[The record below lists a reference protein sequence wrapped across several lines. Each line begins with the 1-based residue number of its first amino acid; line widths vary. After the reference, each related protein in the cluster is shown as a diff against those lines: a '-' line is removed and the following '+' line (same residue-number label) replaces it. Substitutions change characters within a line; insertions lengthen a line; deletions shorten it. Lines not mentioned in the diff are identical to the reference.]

1 MATQR
6 ISEQVGV
13 VFTSTPYLVKW
24 RNRNYKITEL
34 GLHHKYRR
42 GITLYHVFSVIS
54 SNLFMRLVLNS
65 DDLKWTLEEISDG
78 F

>member
-24 RNRNYKITEL
+24 RNRNYKITKI
-34 GLHHKYRR
+34 GLYHKYRR